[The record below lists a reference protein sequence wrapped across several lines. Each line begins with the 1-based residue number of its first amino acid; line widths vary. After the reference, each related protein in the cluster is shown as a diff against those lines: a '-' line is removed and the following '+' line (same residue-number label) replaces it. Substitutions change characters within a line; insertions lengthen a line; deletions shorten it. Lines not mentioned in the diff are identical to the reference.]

1 MRMLWPPDVLQR
13 DLKEHHPAVPG
24 LQWVSNG
31 LSRHIVDE
39 GQSSCRVLDCE
50 NRTSGPRGLHF
61 WQFDEK
67 SAREQPHWRS
77 FCGAVAVL
85 SHFRQQSALLLPCPA
100 LLVRRPISWYFLQS
114 WNCIE
119 RDSKTSSDHI
129 LKEFDYM
136 CRYCLMLPL
145 VTRTWN
151 YKVEEKLE
159 KIPYKHIPLLSYCC
173 CYLTGQTAVPED

>member
-1 MRMLWPPDVLQR
+1 MRMPWPPDVLQR

-31 LSRHIVDE
+31 LSRHIVDT

-50 NRTSGPRGLHF
+50 NRTSGLRGLHF

-67 SAREQPHWRS
+67 SAREQPTGGHSVGLWQCCPTSDNSLPFYCPVQLSLCEGPSPGIS
-77 FCGAVAVL
+77 FSL
-85 SHFRQQSALLLPCPA
+85 ET
-100 LLVRRPISWYFLQS
+100 
-114 WNCIE
+114 IE
-119 RDSKTSSDHI
+119 RDSKTSDHI

-159 KIPYKHIPLLSYCC
+159 KIPYKNIPLLSYCC

>member
-39 GQSSCRVLDCE
+39 GQSSCII
-50 NRTSGPRGLHF
+50 
-61 WQFDEK
+61 
-67 SAREQPHWRS
+67 REQDIRALWTAFLAVWWKICPWTAHWRS

-85 SHFRQQSALLLPCPA
+85 SHFRQQSALLLPCLA

-119 RDSKTSSDHI
+119 RDSKTSSDNI

-136 CRYCLMLPL
+136 CRYRLMLPL
-145 VTRTWN
+145 VTRIWN

-159 KIPYKHIPLLSYCC
+159 KIPCKHIPLLSYCC
-173 CYLTGQTAVPED
+173 FSIPLP